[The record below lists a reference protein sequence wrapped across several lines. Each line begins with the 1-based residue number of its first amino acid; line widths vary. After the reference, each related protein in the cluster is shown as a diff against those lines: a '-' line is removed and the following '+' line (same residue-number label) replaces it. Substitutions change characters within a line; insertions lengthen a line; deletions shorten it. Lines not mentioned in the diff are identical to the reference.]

1 MPGKGTAPKSGDE
14 LKRNVV
20 ALAQRMG
27 LKVETEVRAARRLWG
42 QRRYIDVVITDEKT
56 GKRLGVECKYQATT
70 GTAEE
75 KIPATIQDIA
85 HWPIPGIVVID
96 GEGFSPNMQGYL
108 MSTGKVV
115 WYEEL
120 EEWLRLYFGL

>member
-1 MPGKGTAPKSGDE
+1 MPGKGTAVKGGNE

-20 ALAQRMG
+20 ALAEKMG
-27 LKVETEVRAARRLWG
+27 LKAEMEVKAARRLWG

-56 GKRLGVECKYQATT
+56 GKRLGVECKYQAKA

-96 GEGFSPNMQGYL
+96 GAGFSPNMQGYL

-115 WYEEL
+115 WYDEL
-120 EEWLRLYFGL
+120 EEWLRLYFGV

>member
-1 MPGKGTAPKSGDE
+1 MPGKGNAPKSGDE

-20 ALAQRMG
+20 TLAQRMG
-27 LKVETEVRAARRLWG
+27 LKVETEVKAARRIWG

-56 GKRLGVECKYQATT
+56 GKRLGVECKYQATP

-85 HWPIPGIVVID
+85 YWPIPGIVVID
-96 GEGFSPNMQGYL
+96 GEGFSSNMQGYL

-115 WYEEL
+115 WYSEL

>member
-1 MPGKGTAPKSGDE
+1 MPGKSTAPKSGDE

-27 LKVETEVRAARRLWG
+27 LKAETEVKAARRLWG

-56 GKRLGVECKYQATT
+56 GKRLGVECKYQATS

-96 GEGFSPNMQGYL
+96 GEGFSTNMQGYL

-115 WYEEL
+115 WYGEL

>member
-1 MPGKGTAPKSGDE
+1 MPGKGAAPQSGDE
-14 LKRNVV
+14 LKRNVA
-20 ALAQRMG
+20 ALAQRLG
-27 LKVETEVRAARRLWG
+27 LKAETEVKAARRLWG

-56 GKRLGVECKYQATT
+56 GKRLGVECKYQATL

-85 HWPIPGIVVID
+85 HWPIPGIVVIE
-96 GEGFSPNMQGYL
+96 GEGFSSNMQGYL

-115 WYEEL
+115 WYGEL